1 MREKRWFSN
10 TPTLHYSN
18 NKIIDLACSYQG
30 LQNMN
35 SNNALLTVTN
45 LVKHF
50 DISGGL
56 LEQLAWEN
64 WRVVRRRTTVKAVNT
79 VSFTIQP
86 REILGVVGESGCGK
100 STLARTVLGLYPP
113 ESGEI
118 HYQNSRIDNLTSRQ
132 MLPFRKKMQ
141 MIFQDPYASLNPRMT
156 VKRTLEEPF
165 LFHNKSTTPG
175 QVKDKVEEVMQQVGV
190 EPSWST
196 RYPHEFSGGQRQ
208 RISIARA
215 LMVDPEFIVADEPVS
230 ALDVSIQAQI
240 LNLLMD
246 AQEERGLTYLFIT
259 HDLSVV
265 EHFSTRVAVMYLGTI
280 CELGTTR
287 ELFESPRHPYTQA
300 LLSAIPELGRQKASH
315 IKLKGEV
322 PTPIDLPSG
331 CVFHGRCLYAN
342 ERCIREIPKLN
353 RLNSGTQIAC
363 HGVEEGRL

>member
-1 MREKRWFSN
+1 MS
-10 TPTLHYSN
+10 
-18 NKIIDLACSYQG
+18 KIKKG
-30 LQNMN
+30 
-35 SNNALLTVTN
+35 LLTVKN

-56 LEQLAWEN
+56 LDQLAMEKG
-64 WRVVRRRTTVKAVNT
+64 RIVRRRTTVKAVND
-79 VSFTIQP
+79 VSFAVMP
-86 REILGVVGESGCGK
+86 RETLGVVGESGCGK

-113 ESGEI
+113 NSGGI
-118 HYQNSRIDNLTSRQ
+118 YYLDQRIDTLTSQQ
-132 MLPFRKKMQ
+132 MLPYRKKMQ

-156 VKRTLEEPF
+156 VKKMLEEPVF
-165 LFHNKSTTPG
+165 FHNKSVTSREVT
-175 QVKDKVEEVMQQVGV
+175 DKVAEVMQQVGV
-190 EPSWST
+190 EPSWAT

-246 AQEERGLTYLFIT
+246 AQEKRGLTYMLIT

-265 EHFSTRVAVMYLGTI
+265 EHVSTRVAVMYLGII
-280 CELGTTR
+280 CELAPTK
-287 ELFESPRHPYTQA
+287 ELFESPQHPYSQA
-300 LLSAIPELGRQKASH
+300 LLSAIPELGRQKAKH

-331 CVFHGRCLYAN
+331 CVFHGRCLYAH
-342 ERCIREIPKLN
+342 ERCNREVPQLIRLD
-353 RLNSGTQIAC
+353 SGTQVAC
-363 HGVEEGRL
+363 HGIEEGRL

>member
-1 MREKRWFSN
+1 MEN
-10 TPTLHYSN
+10 
-18 NKIIDLACSYQG
+18 
-30 LQNMN
+30 
-35 SNNALLTVTN
+35 NNALLTITN

-56 LEQLAWEN
+56 LEQLTWED
-64 WRVVRRRTTVKAVNT
+64 WRIVRRRTTVKAVND
-79 VSFTIQP
+79 VSLSIRP

-100 STLARTVLGLYPP
+100 STLARAVLGLYPP
-113 ESGEI
+113 DSGKI
-118 HYQNSRIDNLTSRQ
+118 YYQDNRIDHLTSRQ

-156 VKRTLEEPF
+156 VKRILEEPF
-165 LFHNKSTTPG
+165 LFHKRSTTPNEV
-175 QVKDKVEEVMQQVGV
+175 QNKVAEVMQQVGV
-190 EPSWST
+190 EPSWAT

-240 LNLLMD
+240 LNLLMK

-265 EHFSTRVAVMYLGTI
+265 KHFSTRVAVMYLGTV
-280 CELGTTR
+280 CELGATG
-287 ELFESPRHPYTQA
+287 ELYQSPRHPYTRA
-300 LLSAIPELGRQKASH
+300 LLSAIPELGRQKAKH
-315 IKLKGEV
+315 VKLKGEV

-342 ERCIREIPKLN
+342 ERCTQEIPKLID
-353 RLNSGTQIAC
+353 LNSGAQVAC